1 MKQTYYIQR
10 KMYGSTG
17 SNNKMMLII
26 KPLMQPALALN
37 VQRETTK
44 EVFIL

>member
-17 SNNKMMLII
+17 GSNKMVLYQV
-26 KPLMQPALALN
+26 LMQLALALN